1 MLEVVTSFPLKTEHS
16 QPHKGKVSVQV
27 DAPLDHINLHVRG
40 GYIIPMEDRALTTTQ
55 R

>member
-1 MLEVVTSFPLKTEHS
+1 MVLSFPWKTEHS
-16 QPHKGKVSVQV
+16 QPHEGKVSVQV
-27 DAPLDHINLHVRG
+27 DAPIDHITLHVRG

>member
-1 MLEVVTSFPLKTEHS
+1 MLEVVLSFPWKTEHL

-27 DAPLDHINLHVRG
+27 DAPLDQVNLHVTG
-40 GYIIPMEDRALTTTQ
+40 GSIIPMEDRELTTTQ